1 MYPAHPITEAVREEA
16 GTRRDLRWVSAVLL
30 VLFVLGPAALAVW
43 NVYTISNADFPS
55 DQQLSANFYA
65 HAGSFEDLVR
75 MFNADRTALL
85 ASRRQTVSLASV
97 EEVAGQVRAGQYL
110 EALKK
115 ISVSDIR
122 GDLLSGNLT
131 LLPQG
136 TRGGIDDAS
145 KVYRYLPQG
154 ELEPLALH
162 HSYYLRGPGI
172 YFLTGDCLL
181 EKHWFIHRN
190 VAIQIAYS
198 PY

>member
-1 MYPAHPITEAVREEA
+1 MCPAHPITEAGREEA
-16 GTRRDLRWVSAVLL
+16 GIRQDLRWVSAALLALFLL
-30 VLFVLGPAALAVW
+30 VPAALAVW
-43 NVYTISNADFPS
+43 NVYTISNAEFPS

-65 HAGSFEDLVR
+65 HEGSFEDLVR

-85 ASRRQTVSLASV
+85 ASRRQTVSLAGL
-97 EEVAGQVRAGQYL
+97 EELVGQVRARQYQ
-110 EALKK
+110 EALKQ

-122 GDLLSGNLT
+122 GDLRSGNLT

-145 KVYRYLPQG
+145 KVYRYAPEG
-154 ELEPLALH
+154 ELEPLAQH
-162 HSYYLRGPGI
+162 RSDYFRGPGI
-172 YFLTGDCLL
+172 YFLTGDRLL
-181 EKHWFIHRN
+181 ETHWFIHHS